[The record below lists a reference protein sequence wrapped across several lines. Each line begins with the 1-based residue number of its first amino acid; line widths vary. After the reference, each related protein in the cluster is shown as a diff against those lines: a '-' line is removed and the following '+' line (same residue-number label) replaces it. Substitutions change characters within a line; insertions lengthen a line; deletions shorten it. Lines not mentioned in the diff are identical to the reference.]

1 MLQLLILIWPYF
13 MKNTLPQ
20 LMLLASLFFSTAGFT
35 AERAANKQQAI
46 SIVQKS
52 HPGRV
57 LSVKQKNS
65 HYIVKVLDDKGN
77 IRLVKVDSV
86 KGKTVRK
93 H

>member
-1 MLQLLILIWPYF
+1 
-13 MKNTLPQ
+13 MKNTLLQ
-20 LMLLASLFFSTAGFT
+20 LMLLTALFFSTAGFS

-46 SIVQKS
+46 SIAQKS

-57 LSVKQKNS
+57 LSVKQKNN
-65 HYIVKVLDDKGN
+65 HYIVKVLDDNGN

-86 KGKTVRK
+86 KGKVVRN